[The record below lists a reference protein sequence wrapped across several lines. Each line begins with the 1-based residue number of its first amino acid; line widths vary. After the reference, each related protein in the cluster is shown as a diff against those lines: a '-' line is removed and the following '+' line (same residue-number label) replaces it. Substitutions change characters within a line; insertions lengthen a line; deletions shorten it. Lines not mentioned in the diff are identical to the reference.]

1 MSYITFISNATLGNS
16 YTIKGINFSLT
27 SSSTNTYNYTA
38 NTVVTN
44 IPAEMFYGNNYII
57 SVFIPDGVTSIGYV
71 AFYNCRSL
79 ISVYI
84 PNSVVFMAT
93 SVFRYCTAL
102 LSISIPNNLNYIP
115 SNTFRNCVSL
125 TSIFIPNS
133 VLSISD
139 LAFYNCYSLQSISI
153 PNSVININYGAFY
166 NCVSLTS
173 ISIPN
178 SVINIAMDAFYNCN
192 NLNSITLSKNITF
205 FGTGNINNI
214 LITSGIINLN
224 IFNTTDYENTYIY
237 QTLTTS
243 PNNVPPVNINVS
255 KALPSLSIF
264 SIPLKTYGNIPF
276 DLTAPTSNSTGAF
289 TYIHSNTKVATI
301 SENTVTIVGAGNTT
315 IRAIQDAS
323 GNYLSNYIES
333 TLTVAKVDP
342 SSSTA
347 SSTTKTFGDVSFQI
361 IAPVTNSD
369 GNITYESTNTAVATV
384 DQNRMV
390 TIVGAGSATIQA
402 KQDASGNYLADTI
415 PLISLTVNKAD
426 PSSSTASPTTKTF
439 GDVSFQVSAPVTN
452 SDGNITYEST
462 NTAVATV
469 DQNRMVII
477 VGAGSATIQANQ
489 DASGNYLEDT
499 IPLISLTVN
508 KVVPTLSGF
517 SAITKTYGNTP
528 FNLTAIASNSLGA
541 FTYTSS
547 NTSVATI
554 VGNTVTIVSAGTTE
568 ITATQTETT
577 NYLSGTT
584 TISLTVA
591 ESTPLNPIN
600 ITNGYELGY
609 LLNTNAKYGNI
620 QNDIES
626 ISKKINSNTTKKLAT
641 NTLPPKKI
649 TLKV

>member
-1 MSYITFISNATLGNS
+1 
-16 YTIKGINFSLT
+16 
-27 SSSTNTYNYTA
+27 
-38 NTVVTN
+38 
-44 IPAEMFYGNNYII
+44 
-57 SVFIPDGVTSIGYV
+57 
-71 AFYNCRSL
+71 
-79 ISVYI
+79 
-84 PNSVVFMAT
+84 
-93 SVFRYCTAL
+93 
-102 LSISIPNNLNYIP
+102 
-115 SNTFRNCVSL
+115 
-125 TSIFIPNS
+125 
-133 VLSISD
+133 
-139 LAFYNCYSLQSISI
+139 
-153 PNSVININYGAFY
+153 
-166 NCVSLTS
+166 
-173 ISIPN
+173 
-178 SVINIAMDAFYNCN
+178 MDAFYNCN

-347 SSTTKTFGDVSFQI
+347 SSTIKTFGDVSFQI
-361 IAPVTNSD
+361 I
-369 GNITYESTNTAVATV
+369 
-384 DQNRMV
+384 
-390 TIVGAGSATIQA
+390 
-402 KQDASGNYLADTI
+402 
-415 PLISLTVNKAD
+415 
-426 PSSSTASPTTKTF
+426 
-439 GDVSFQVSAPVTN
+439 APVTN